1 MSGQVEVSGVEV
13 VVSETAG
20 IEASEVAP
28 AGSLE
33 LGCTWPLQARIW
45 DLRSKPLLLRVWRK
59 SAIFFA
65 DEPGSVN

>member
-1 MSGQVEVSGVEV
+1 MSGQVEVFGVGV
-13 VVSETAG
+13 VVSAG
-20 IEASEVAP
+20 VEAKEVAP

-65 DEPGSVN
+65 DEPGSIN